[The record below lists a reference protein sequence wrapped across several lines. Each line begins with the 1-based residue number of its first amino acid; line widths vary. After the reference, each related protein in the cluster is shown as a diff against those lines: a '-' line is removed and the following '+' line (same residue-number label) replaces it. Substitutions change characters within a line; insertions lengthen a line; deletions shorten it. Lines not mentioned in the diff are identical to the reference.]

1 MLLTMAFAVV
11 RPIRSRSKQ
20 APAMAR
26 YLTDGK
32 NLYRFVGW
40 IARGR
45 LAELEDCR
53 SLDLL
58 VMPARDL
65 RATGLSPVKS

>member
-1 MLLTMAFAVV
+1 VIFGAARET
-11 RPIRSRSKQ
+11 RSRREAD
-20 APAMAR
+20 APLPQIAR
-26 YLTDGK
+26 YLTDGTS
-32 NLYRFVGW
+32 LYRFVGW

-58 VMPARDL
+58 VMPALEIEAAGL
-65 RATGLSPVKS
+65 RPVGV

>member
-1 MLLTMAFAVV
+1 
-11 RPIRSRSKQ
+11 
-20 APAMAR
+20 MAR

-65 RATGLSPVKS
+65 LATGLIPVKS

>member
-1 MLLTMAFAVV
+1 
-11 RPIRSRSKQ
+11 
-20 APAMAR
+20 MAR

-65 RATGLSPVKS
+65 RATGLIPVKS